1 MIDELETLR
10 TDLQIALDDVAE
22 RMGPASPMAQI
33 LTHALLRG
41 DAKTMRAT
49 LLMCRNGGVFVRPT
63 NTVTS

>member
-1 MIDELETLR
+1 MAELETMR
-10 TDLQIALDDVAE
+10 ADLQTALDDVLE

-49 LLMCRNGGVFVRPT
+49 LLMCGNGGRVGNPT
-63 NTVTS
+63 DSLTY